1 MDGAPGRV
9 LRGVLFDLDDTLFDH
24 QHGARAALQCVHA
37 AHAPFLATPF
47 EEFERA
53 HAEQLE
59 ALHLQVLAGTIDI
72 DAARIERFRRLFLQT
87 GDAGEAAATAAALY
101 RESYIGVR
109 QAVAGA
115 HELLAALRQRVRI
128 AVVSNNLLAEQQQK
142 MAQCG
147 LAPLVDALVVSEDVG
162 FTKPDRRIFQVALD
176 RLALAPHDV
185 VMVGDSW
192 PADVI
197 GAKQAGIAAVWF
209 NPRQLPSP
217 NPDLE
222 VPELHSLHPVDQAI
236 DVIASAHAHRR

>member
-1 MDGAPGRV
+1 VAGSPPPV

-24 QHGARAALQCVHA
+24 RHGARAALQCVHA

-47 EEFERA
+47 EDFERA
-53 HAEQLE
+53 HAEHLE
-59 ALHLQVLAGTIDI
+59 ALHLQVLAGAIDI
-72 DAARIERFRRLFLQT
+72 DAARVERFRRLFLQA

-101 RESYIGVR
+101 RESYIAVR

-115 HELLAALRQRVRI
+115 HELLAALRPRVRI

-147 LAPLVDALVVSEDVG
+147 LMPLVDALVVSEDVG

-176 RLALAPHDV
+176 RLELDAPEV

-192 PADVI
+192 PADVM
-197 GAKQAGIAAVWF
+197 GATHAGIAAVWF
-209 NPRQLPSP
+209 NPRRLPSP
-217 NPDLE
+217 NPNLG
-222 VPELHSLHPVDQAI
+222 VPELHSLDPVEQAI